1 MKAIEI
7 NSLSKKFKNS
17 IALDNISLDVEESEI
32 FGFLGPNGAGKTTT
46 LKAISN
52 LLSAERGEVTK
63 GSIKVMGER
72 VDALT
77 PNELVRRGV
86 IQVMEGRHSFEHLTV
101 EENLLTGAYTRRDS
115 KALIN
120 SDIEKVY
127 HYFPR
132 LKDRRNSTAGYT
144 SGGEQQML
152 AISRALVAKP
162 RLIMLDEPS
171 LGLSPILVDQLFEL
185 IKTLNKE
192 GIAILLVEQN
202 TKKALEVATR
212 GYVMELG
219 SVVLKGLSG
228 ALAEDSGLV
237 HAYLGAQS

>member
-1 MKAIEI
+1 MLLEVK
-7 NSLSKKFKNS
+7 
-17 IALDNISLDVEESEI
+17 ALDVRYGRNQAVKEMNLSVDENEI
-32 FGFLGPNGAGKTTT
+32 VAVLGANGAGKSSL
-46 LKAISN
+46 LKALHGVVSSQGGTVSIDGNDITRAS
-52 LLSAERGEVTK
+52 SAERVQNNL
-63 GSIKVMGER
+63 
-72 VDALT
+72 ALV
-77 PNELVRRGV
+77 P
-86 IQVMEGRHSFEHLTV
+86 EGRQILVSMTV
-101 EENLLTGAYTRRDS
+101 HENLLLGGYRRQGKD
-115 KALIN
+115 LL
-120 SDIEKVY
+120 SDIDLIYER
-127 HYFPR
+127 FPKLGAR
-132 LKDRRNSTAGYT
+132 SGAQASVL

-228 ALAEDSGLV
+228 ALAKDSGLV

>member
-1 MKAIEI
+1 
-7 NSLSKKFKNS
+7 
-17 IALDNISLDVEESEI
+17 
-32 FGFLGPNGAGKTTT
+32 
-46 LKAISN
+46 
-52 LLSAERGEVTK
+52 
-63 GSIKVMGER
+63 
-72 VDALT
+72 
-77 PNELVRRGV
+77 
-86 IQVMEGRHSFEHLTV
+86 
-101 EENLLTGAYTRRDS
+101 
-115 KALIN
+115 
-120 SDIEKVY
+120 
-127 HYFPR
+127 
-132 LKDRRNSTAGYT
+132 
-144 SGGEQQML
+144 ML

-228 ALAEDSGLV
+228 ALEKDEGLV
-237 HAYLGAQS
+237 HAYLGGRAENN